1 MDAYF
6 IYIIGLLRSQFKDKF
21 FMISVIYNTWIY
33 CVSASCVEWSPAG
46 SLVSWLM
53 RNRTDNNYCN
63 NGGIRGLSSILA
75 MIFKFNDYRSE
86 TWVKF
91 FLFVSSD
98 WYQLDYY
105 WLKSP
110 LYNVILDMFFHC
122 ISQLS
127 NVKSVTNNNNK

>member
-1 MDAYF
+1 MN
-6 IYIIGLLRSQFKDKF
+6 I
-21 FMISVIYNTWIY
+21 
-33 CVSASCVEWSPAG
+33 CVSASCVEWSPAE